1 MAGPFP
7 LEYKIFLTGP
17 FNTGMKF
24 DYSQLSVNYEQT
36 RKKLFRQISKYDLEN
51 SRFYIGKFKDD
62 PEKLEQWLDAD
73 PSAKKTSHKLIFSE
87 TQGITHRDSSIVS
100 ALLACNIKPEHE
112 SFAEISKYFK
122 EIPVIKKLKIQFHE
136 TGIGVFSALI
146 EIKLKEFP
154 SSENNQYKIFT
165 KILRDSFILS
175 KPLQDKLKAV
185 DKIVTKSANSLEK
198 EKGRAKNI
206 IDIARIYPHES
217 YGIPLWGH
225 AVAIM
230 NHNYEGIL
238 PFGEKTKDLLYV
250 SHEDGLID
258 MNNLSAGF
266 VHIGWG
272 ISLAVNILPNEIL
285 TLQSTMEQLEF
296 YWRSAQILNDLIMKY
311 LEKYSQVKKFSLKK
325 IKDSLN
331 EIEKLTIES
340 ELFYSYHMDYLKMLS
355 PLSHFIYKETAKSW
369 RIDQMLEYFDNKRDA
384 LSKLHEQG
392 EARIKENIEGKRDK
406 MSNRLNILLSIL
418 ALLTLFS
425 WAADSL
431 GFLDATL
438 SLLPSLKNYLIGGK
452 FFVIISTP
460 LIVVGIFFLFFKL
473 TRAMKE
479 IED

>member
-1 MAGPFP
+1 MPDKFP

-24 DYSQLSVNYEQT
+24 DYSQLSVTYEQT
-36 RKKLFRQISKYDLEN
+36 RKKLLKEIKKHNVEDC
-51 SRFYIGKFKDD
+51 RFYIKKFKDS
-62 PEKLEQWLDAD
+62 PEKLQQWLDSD
-73 PSAKKTSHKLIFSE
+73 LGGKQQSKKLIFSE
-87 TQGITHRDSSIVS
+87 TQGQTHRDSSIIS
-100 ALLACNIKPEHE
+100 ALFDCEIKPEHE
-112 SFAEISKYFK
+112 SFGEIKKYFAEIPL
-122 EIPVIKKLKIQFHE
+122 INKLKIQFHE
-136 TGIGVFSALI
+136 TGIGVFSATI
-146 EIKLKEFP
+146 DIKLKEFP
-154 SSENNQYKIFT
+154 PLENNVYKIFT

-175 KPLQDKLKAV
+175 ASLQDKIKNV
-185 DKIVTKSANSLEK
+185 EK
-198 EKGRAKNI
+198 TVNQAAKNISQDEEKTDNI
-206 IDIARIYPHES
+206 IDIDRIYPNES
-217 YGIPLWGH
+217 YGNPLWGH

-230 NHNYEGIL
+230 QHDYEGNL
-238 PFGEKTKDLLYV
+238 PFGENTKDLLYV
-250 SHEDGLID
+250 SHPDGLID

-285 TLQSTMEQLEF
+285 ALQSTMEQLEF

-325 IKDSLN
+325 IKQSLN

-355 PLSHFIYKETAKSW
+355 PLSHFFYQETAKSW
-369 RIDQMLEYFDNKRDA
+369 RINQMLEYFDSKRDA

-392 EARIKENIEGKRDK
+392 EARIKENIESKRDK
-406 MSNRLNILLSIL
+406 MSNRLNVLLSIL

-425 WAADSL
+425 WATDSL

-452 FFVIISTP
+452 FFVIVSTP
-460 LIVVGIFFLFFKL
+460 LIVVGIFYLFFKL
-473 TRAMKE
+473 TRSMKE
-479 IED
+479 IEE

>member
-1 MAGPFP
+1 MPRDFP

-24 DYSQLSVNYEQT
+24 DYSQLSTNYEQS
-36 RKKLFRQISKYDLEN
+36 RKKLYKQIKKHTLEN
-51 SRFYIGKFKDD
+51 GRFCIEKFKDS
-62 PEKLEQWLDAD
+62 PEKLEQWLDD
-73 PSAKKTSHKLIFSE
+73 DTTGKKKLKKLIFSE
-87 TQGITHRDSSIVS
+87 TQGQTHRDSSIMS
-100 ALLACNIKPEHE
+100 ALFDCEIKPEHE
-112 SFAEISKYFK
+112 SFEEIRKYFAEIPA
-122 EIPVIKKLKIQFHE
+122 IHKLKIQFHE
-136 TGIGVFSALI
+136 TGIGVFSSTI
-146 EIKLKEFP
+146 DIKLKEFP
-154 SSENNQYKIFT
+154 RLENNQYKIFT

-175 KPLQDKLKAV
+175 KSLQDKIQAAN
-185 DKIVTKSANSLEK
+185 KIVTQSAQNLEK
-198 EKGRAKNI
+198 DNETTENI
-206 IDIARIYPHES
+206 IDIDRIYPHES
-217 YGIPLWGH
+217 YGNPLWGH

-230 NHNYEGIL
+230 QNEYEGDL
-238 PFGEKTKDLLYV
+238 PFGENTKDLLYV
-250 SHEDGLID
+250 SHPDGLID

-325 IKDSLN
+325 IKLSLN

-355 PLSHFIYKETAKSW
+355 PLSHFFYQETAKSW

-392 EARIKENIEGKRDK
+392 EARIKENIDSKRDK

-452 FFVIISTP
+452 FFVVISTP
-460 LIVVGIFFLFFKL
+460 LIVVGIFYLFFKL
-473 TRAMKE
+473 TRAMKD
-479 IED
+479 IEE